1 MVSKKE
7 NYKIQTHTNTT
18 LKGGHIVGRQR
29 VFQYRTK
36 YGHQT
41 AAGIGRRVVRQNC
54 MNISKDP
61 AAPITRVMMDRAGS
75 S

>member
-1 MVSKKE
+1 MASKKE
-7 NYKIQTHTNTT
+7 SYKIQTRANTT

-36 YGHQT
+36 YEYQK
-41 AAGIGRRVVRQNC
+41 AVGIWRRVVQQNG

-61 AAPITRVMMDRAGS
+61 AAPITRVMPDRAGS